1 MTKLMMKVD
10 LKFLVRS
17 RFIQCWDCRKKMTV
31 SNNRGNVVVVLIGF
45 RMIVM
50 INLAPFRYCSNY
62 RGSARC
68 LTEINL

>member
-17 RFIQCWDCRKKMTV
+17 RFIQCWDCRRKMTV

-45 RMIVM
+45 KMIVM
-50 INLAPFRYCSNY
+50 INLARSDIAAIT
-62 RGSARC
+62 RGAQDV
-68 LTEINL
+68 